1 MWEQFL
7 AMKWAELRL
16 RAWEKERTQ
25 WWESLPSWEPA
36 TRNRRWQASLLA
48 LMAGAAGVVFLVL
61 QLLG

>member
-16 RAWEKERTQ
+16 RAWEKERAQ

-36 TRNRRWQASLLA
+36 TRNRRRASLLA